1 MSEILIGIF
10 WGIGFIFNIPVS
22 YLGYSFLSLGN
33 ALPDG
38 LATIALAKI
47 GEAKMGITAALATSL
62 FALLIGFET
71 STLFALLA

>member
-1 MSEILIGIF
+1 
-10 WGIGFIFNIPVS
+10 
-22 YLGYSFLSLGN
+22 LGYVFIAIGN

-38 LATIALAKI
+38 LATISLAKI
-47 GEAKMGITAALATSL
+47 GEAKMGITAGLATNL